1 MGWTDDRGDGGYRLL
16 VRGGGGRL
24 GLRCVRGGGCRSR
37 LSRGLLIGSLLGRVR
52 LSWCGLGLSGLL
64 GRGRL
69 GRGFLRESEGRGGC
83 GKTEGQSHESGDGRK
98 RGGMGVDVYR
108 YAHKDLERTLT
119 GFRFIFSRN
128 GQSFIPEVLAL
139 SLEQGAKGG

>member
-24 GLRCVRGGGCRSR
+24 GLRCVRGGGCRS
-37 LSRGLLIGSLLGRVR
+37 LLCWSLLGRRLSQDLLGGLR
-52 LSWCGLGLSGLL
+52 LSWL
-64 GRGRL
+64 GRGCL